1 MWGNGGPLS
10 IENAEAAAAHQITA
24 KERTQLAI
32 KTFSDSHIY
41 IAME

>member
-1 MWGNGGPLS
+1 MWGNGGPRS

-24 KERTQLAI
+24 KERTAGHN
-32 KTFSDSHIY
+32 TFSDSHIY